1 MCLTWL
7 RKLVHLRMM
16 STSNIDV
23 GVLTTLIVD
32 IRNDVMLHLSPITSQ
47 LLRLLVK
54 PLGTAK
60 EGVCTSLL
68 GKDSG

>member
-1 MCLTWL
+1 
-7 RKLVHLRMM
+7 MM
-16 STSNIDV
+16 SRSNVDIEV
-23 GVLTTLIVD
+23 MTNSIVD

-68 GKDSG
+68 GKDSGVMFG